1 MRQAEIERIT
11 GSVITTRVRDKI
23 SNIFMG
29 EVVEV
34 GTEGLVGEIIRVGEQ
49 GFTIQVYEP
58 TSGLKPGEPVI
69 VTGKRLVAEL
79 GPGLLMNVTDGIE
92 RPLEPIWKDEGP
104 FLKRGTKVN
113 ALPRDKK
120 WEFSPIVKKGQI
132 AQQGDILGEVQE
144 TRMIL
149 NKVMVPPGI
158 SGRIVDICQGAFKVD
173 DVVAT
178 LEKDDG
184 GNVDIKM
191 MQEWPVR
198 IARPIKTRLPLN
210 QPLVTGQR
218 VIDMLFPIA
227 KGGTASI
234 PGGFGTG
241 KTVTLHQLIKWSDA
255 NVIIYIGCG
264 ERGNEICEV
273 ITSFPKLID
282 PMTGFP
288 LIERTVIIANT
299 SNMPVSAREASIYMG
314 ITIGEYYRDMGYNVA
329 LMADS
334 TSRWAEA
341 LREISGRLEEM
352 PSEKG
357 YPAYLSDRVAEFY
370 ERAGRVET
378 LGNPLREGSV
388 TVVGAISPPGGDFN
402 EPVTIS
408 TARFTGVF
416 WALDTELAYS
426 RHFPAIDWMQS
437 YSLYSSQIV
446 SAWKS
451 TLEAMEGQEL
461 IKARMAFARYEEI
474 RNSAL
479 DLLTESNEIE
489 AIARVIG
496 EASLPDDQRLKL
508 QTAEILREGF
518 LKQNAYD
525 KVDSFCAPP
534 KQMLLLSMIIDFHLK
549 AEGLLRKHVPI
560 EELLELPTLTAMK
573 RMKEDTS
580 QETAIVRLSRQI
592 DEDLEKLARKY
603 DVAL

>member
-1 MRQAEIERIT
+1 
-11 GSVITTRVRDKI
+11 
-23 SNIFMG
+23 
-29 EVVEV
+29 
-34 GTEGLVGEIIRVGEQ
+34 
-49 GFTIQVYEP
+49 
-58 TSGLKPGEPVI
+58 
-69 VTGKRLVAEL
+69 
-79 GPGLLMNVTDGIE
+79 
-92 RPLEPIWKDEGP
+92 
-104 FLKRGTKVN
+104 
-113 ALPRDKK
+113 
-120 WEFSPIVKKGQI
+120 
-132 AQQGDILGEVQE
+132 
-144 TRMIL
+144 
-149 NKVMVPPGI
+149 
-158 SGRIVDICQGAFKVD
+158 
-173 DVVAT
+173 
-178 LEKDDG
+178 
-184 GNVDIKM
+184 
-191 MQEWPVR
+191 
-198 IARPIKTRLPLN
+198 
-210 QPLVTGQR
+210 
-218 VIDMLFPIA
+218 
-227 KGGTASI
+227 
-234 PGGFGTG
+234 
-241 KTVTLHQLIKWSDA
+241 
-255 NVIIYIGCG
+255 
-264 ERGNEICEV
+264 
-273 ITSFPKLID
+273 
-282 PMTGFP
+282 
-288 LIERTVIIANT
+288 
-299 SNMPVSAREASIYMG
+299 
-314 ITIGEYYRDMGYNVA
+314 MGYNVA